1 MEQKNNTTLIIIIVS
16 IIIVVGM
23 ILGLIFWMMSRQFE
37 LNEKLLDVRLAE
49 SKKTQEESVVVPM
62 PTHSAPVTQVITHP
76 SSSDI
81 PNQVTSP
88 KQTLQA
94 PEKKPV
100 KKTATTKSIVNPK
113 NTPVAQPSKKITPKQ
128 SQPKK
133 ATVTTVKST
142 QETQPVA
149 PAVSPTAP
157 TKNTQSTASTSIKTT
172 SKNNQPKTPKRIAP
186 VEKEGAP
193 EGIDG
198 LPKDR
203 INLEIG
209 NDSLE
214 WQL

>member
-62 PTHSAPVTQVITHP
+62 PTPSAPVTQVITHP

-88 KQTLQA
+88 KQTWQA
-94 PEKKPV
+94 PEKKTV

-113 NTPVAQPSKKITPKQ
+113 NTPVAQPSKKITPRQ
-128 SQPKK
+128 QPKK
-133 ATVTTVKST
+133 SQPATVKSS
-142 QETQPVA
+142 QETQPVT
-149 PAVSPTAP
+149 PAVSTTQP
-157 TKNTQSTASTSIKTT
+157 TKNTQSTA